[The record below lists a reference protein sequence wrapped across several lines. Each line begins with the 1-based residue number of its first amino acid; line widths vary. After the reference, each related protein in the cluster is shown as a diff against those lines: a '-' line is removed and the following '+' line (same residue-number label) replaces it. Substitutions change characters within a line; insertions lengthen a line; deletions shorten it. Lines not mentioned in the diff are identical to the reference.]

1 MTPPKL
7 TSHRPLL
14 GIALMLVSGTIMPV
28 MNGFGK
34 MLATSYPPEQVIW
47 ARLLTHLLWV
57 LAFFLP
63 RSGMSLFRTARP
75 SVQLALSLCMLVST
89 TLFFF
94 AVPHVGLAKAS
105 VINFVAPFMVMLLAV
120 PMLGERLALRRFL
133 AVAGGFAGV
142 VVVIRPGFDALDWAS
157 IAILASSFFFALF
170 QCYSRLAAAVDR
182 PETSIL
188 YSVLAGAIVM
198 SAVVPFGFVMPRT
211 PMDGAIMASLGLVG
225 ATGHYFMARAFS
237 YADASIISPFL
248 YWQLLGAVAVGFW
261 LFGDLPDAWTWIG
274 AAMIVTAGLFLAW
287 SEAAGRR
294 APRA

>member
-1 MTPPKL
+1 VTPPKL

-133 AVAGGFAGV
+133 AVDGRFAGV

>member
-63 RSGMSLFRTARP
+63 RSGLGLFRTARP

-170 QCYSRLAAAVDR
+170 QCYSRLAAAADR

>member
-1 MTPPKL
+1 VTPPTL
-7 TSHRPLL
+7 ASNRPLL

>member
-1 MTPPKL
+1 MTLPTL
-7 TSHRPLL
+7 ASNRPLL

-63 RSGMSLFRTARP
+63 RSGMSLFRTVRP

>member
-1 MTPPKL
+1 VTPPTL

-14 GIALMLVSGTIMPV
+14 GIALMLLSGTIMPV

-63 RSGMSLFRTARP
+63 RSGTALFRTARP
-75 SVQLALSLCMLVST
+75 SIQLALSLCMLVST

-105 VINFVAPFMVMLLAV
+105 VINFVAPVMVMLLAV

-170 QCYSRLAAAVDR
+170 QCYSRQAAAIDR

-198 SAVVPFGFVMPRT
+198 SAVVPFGFVAPRT
-211 PMDGAIMASLGLVG
+211 WLDGAIMASLGLVG

-261 LFGDLPDAWTWIG
+261 LFGDLPDSWTWIG

>member
-1 MTPPKL
+1 MTLPTL
-7 TSHRPLL
+7 ASNRPLL

>member
-1 MTPPKL
+1 VTPPKL

-142 VVVIRPGFDALDWAS
+142 VVVIRPGFDALDWACS
-157 IAILASSFFFALF
+157 AILASSFFFALF

>member
-1 MTPPKL
+1 MTLPTL
-7 TSHRPLL
+7 ASNRPLL

-225 ATGHYFMARAFS
+225 ATGHYFMARAFAH
-237 YADASIISPFL
+237 ADASIISPFL

-294 APRA
+294 ASRG

>member
-1 MTPPKL
+1 MTLPTL
-7 TSHRPLL
+7 ASNRPLL

-211 PMDGAIMASLGLVG
+211 LLDGAIMASLGLVG
-225 ATGHYFMARAFS
+225 ATGHYFMARAFAH
-237 YADASIISPFL
+237 ADASIISPFL

>member
-63 RSGMSLFRTARP
+63 RSGLGLFRTARP

-133 AVAGGFAGV
+133 AVVGGFAGV

-170 QCYSRLAAAVDR
+170 QCYSRQAAAVDR

>member
-1 MTPPKL
+1 VTLPTL
-7 TSHRPLL
+7 ASNRPLL

>member
-1 MTPPKL
+1 VTPPKL

-63 RSGMSLFRTARP
+63 RSGLGLFRTARP

-170 QCYSRLAAAVDR
+170 QCYSRQAAAVDR

-198 SAVVPFGFVMPRT
+198 SAVVPFGFVAPRPGSTARSWRASAWWAPPATTSWRAPSPTRT
-211 PMDGAIMASLGLVG
+211 PASSRPSSTGSCSARSRSASG
-225 ATGHYFMARAFS
+225 CSATCPTPGPGSAR
-237 YADASIISPFL
+237 P
-248 YWQLLGAVAVGFW
+248 
-261 LFGDLPDAWTWIG
+261 
-274 AAMIVTAGLFLAW
+274 
-287 SEAAGRR
+287 
-294 APRA
+294 

>member
-1 MTPPKL
+1 MTPPTL

-14 GIALMLVSGTIMPV
+14 GIALMLLSGTIMPV

-63 RSGMSLFRTARP
+63 RSGTALFRTARP
-75 SVQLALSLCMLVST
+75 SIQLALSLCMLVST
-89 TLFFF
+89 TRFFF

-120 PMLGERLALRRFL
+120 PMLGERLALRRCL
-133 AVAGGFAGV
+133 AVAAGFAGV

-188 YSVLAGAIVM
+188 YSVLAGAVVM
-198 SAVVPFGFVMPRT
+198 SLVVPFGFVVPRT
-211 PMDGAIMASLGLVG
+211 WLDGAIMASLGLVG
-225 ATGHYFMARAFS
+225 ATGHYFMARAFA

-261 LFGDLPDAWTWIG
+261 LFGDLPDSWTWIG
-274 AAMIVTAGLFLAW
+274 AAMIVGAGIFLAW

-294 APRA
+294 APRG

>member
-1 MTPPKL
+1 VTPPKL

-63 RSGMSLFRTARP
+63 RSGLGLFRTARP

-170 QCYSRLAAAVDR
+170 QCYSRQAAAVDR